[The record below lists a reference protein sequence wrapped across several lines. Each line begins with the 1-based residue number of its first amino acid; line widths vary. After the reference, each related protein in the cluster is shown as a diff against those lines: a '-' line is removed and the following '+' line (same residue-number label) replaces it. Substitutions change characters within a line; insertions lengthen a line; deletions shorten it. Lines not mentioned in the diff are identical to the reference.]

1 MSHVT
6 LCGSVHLTYVALC
19 FKKRVEIMRQAVRG
33 RQKVEKKEISN
44 QVAGSG
50 PSTQSY
56 NLTTFSFERLETE
69 SERQTDRL
77 ERDT

>member
-1 MSHVT
+1 
-6 LCGSVHLTYVALC
+6 
-19 FKKRVEIMRQAVRG
+19 MRQAVRG
-33 RQKVEKKEISN
+33 RQKVGEKKEISN